1 MEVRLNKLPGFDPEL
16 LLEVTGNEMLI
27 TLPGSRYS
35 VVYFKR
41 GGSSVLLAKDLVS
54 RNDIRFPQMT
64 ASQFLRKAW
73 KLADDKARQLGW
85 IV

>member
-1 MEVRLNKLPGFDPEL
+1 MEARLNELPAFDPEL
-16 LLEVTGNEMLI
+16 NLEVIGNEMLV

-35 VVYFKR
+35 VVYFTR
-41 GGSSVLLAKDLVS
+41 RGSSVLLAKDLAS
-54 RNDIRFPQMT
+54 KNDIRFPQMT

-73 KLADDKARQLGW
+73 KLANDKARELGW